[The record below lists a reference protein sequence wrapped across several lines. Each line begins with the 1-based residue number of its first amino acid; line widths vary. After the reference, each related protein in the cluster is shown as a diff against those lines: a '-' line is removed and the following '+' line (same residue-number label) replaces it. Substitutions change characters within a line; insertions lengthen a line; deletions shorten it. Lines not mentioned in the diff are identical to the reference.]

1 MRTSN
6 FFQSVNYH
14 FTVFLLLF
22 FFSDKFTLDSTPRL
36 NSFGMRYSNGS
47 IFSMF
52 FRITDKNE
60 IVEIQNFIFPE
71 LLNFFIQKYLS
82 IVGYVSYTIQ
92 F

>member
-1 MRTSN
+1 MHTSN

-22 FFSDKFTLDSTPRL
+22 FFSDKFIFDSTPRL

>member
-22 FFSDKFTLDSTPRL
+22 FFSDKFTFDSTPRL

-82 IVGYVSYTIQ
+82 IVGYVSYTIE